1 MRNTRF
7 NKAWIEMLNVPELT
21 VPIEEELS
29 RLLFPEDTAYEM
41 SKRNKA
47 DAIITLQSKHIR
59 ELKESGLIWEF
70 SFLEMEN
77 LLKELFTLQ
86 GTS

>member
-41 SKRNKA
+41 SKKNKA
-47 DAIITLQSKHIR
+47 DAIITLQSQHIR
-59 ELKESGLIWEF
+59 ELKESGLIWQF

>member
-41 SKRNKA
+41 SKKNKA

>member
-21 VPIEEELS
+21 VPIEEERS

-41 SKRNKA
+41 SKKNKA

>member
-41 SKRNKA
+41 SKKNKA

-70 SFLEMEN
+70 SFFRN
-77 LLKELFTLQ
+77 
-86 GTS
+86 

>member
-41 SKRNKA
+41 SKKNKA
-47 DAIITLQSKHIR
+47 DAIICG
-59 ELKESGLIWEF
+59 E
-70 SFLEMEN
+70 
-77 LLKELFTLQ
+77 
-86 GTS
+86 